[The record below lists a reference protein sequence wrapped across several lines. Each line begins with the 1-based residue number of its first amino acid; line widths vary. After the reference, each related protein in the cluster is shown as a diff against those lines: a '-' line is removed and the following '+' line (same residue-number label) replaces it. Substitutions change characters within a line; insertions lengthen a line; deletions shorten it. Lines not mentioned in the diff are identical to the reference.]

1 MGIPADGSDV
11 STEFLSWGSTPF
23 ESIADAQAM
32 DRQYDGSWGIDL
44 VGYGRLAAV
53 AKDGH
58 LKTQCDDVVFSKPI
72 WSYFEA
78 HDANQCP

>member
-1 MGIPADGSDV
+1 MNDCNAQTASTPLGVLCIGNGNSSRWVRCQHGI
-11 STEFLSWGSTPF
+11 LSWGSTPF

-53 AKDGH
+53 AKDG
-58 LKTQCDDVVFSKPI
+58 QG
-72 WSYFEA
+72 
-78 HDANQCP
+78 